1 VALSRAQRSPAPRRE
16 RRRAPREPQLEV
28 VVEYATEDDPAARDF
43 AVAFLQRLLARA
55 AKR

>member
-16 RRRAPREPQLEV
+16 RRRAPAEPLDV